1 MPAAALI
8 GCAGPAREEVLVAE
22 AAKVG
27 APWEQAAEADAAW
40 PRLAEL
46 ADELYKGEPRRRAAI
61 EEWMASGEKGL
72 DMGDPLA
79 GLLRG
84 DDAWKNMWSLRS
96 LALSASQKAWKEPAN
111 SRIRQRL
118 IVRTRAAWVRIAE
131 TGDLFSAG
139 VARFEDAR
147 HLEKSVVEGAVTP
160 ELLAAWPDGI
170 DDRRAL
176 SKTALRILNLV
187 RSADELGGM
196 DALLAVLRRER
207 LDRTRTSEL
216 SLWELVEREAAPEP
230 PMPEIDRV
238 KSPVLTGW
246 PRDPDARAAARSFME
261 FLIEVYSAPKGQ
273 EWSEIERLAE
283 RQESRPGPAAELIQ
297 TLAWQSA
304 WLRDNRLRQA
314 SGVQEARMQV
324 EDRVPASRPDGA
336 P

>member
-1 MPAAALI
+1 MSAAALI

-40 PRLAEL
+40 PRLMEL
-46 ADELYKGEPRRRAAI
+46 AEELNRGGLRRWAAI

-72 DMGDPLA
+72 DIGDPLP
-79 GLLRG
+79 GLSRA
-84 DDAWKNMWSLRS
+84 DAAWEAMWSLRR
-96 LALSASQKAWKEPAN
+96 LANAASRRAWQPNA
-111 SRIRQRL
+111 STDRMAH
-118 IVRTRAAWVRIAE
+118 IVRSRRAWARIAE
-131 TGDLFSAG
+131 RGDLYSVAMARAVDAG
-139 VARFEDAR
+139 LMTRAI
-147 HLEKSVVEGAVTP
+147 EGGDVTP

-170 DDRRAL
+170 DDRQAL

-187 RSADELGGM
+187 RSAEELGGM

-314 SGVQEARMQV
+314 TGVQKAQEQLV
-324 EDRVPASRPDGA
+324 LQ
-336 P
+336 

>member
-1 MPAAALI
+1 
-8 GCAGPAREEVLVAE
+8 
-22 AAKVG
+22 
-27 APWEQAAEADAAW
+27 
-40 PRLAEL
+40 
-46 ADELYKGEPRRRAAI
+46 
-61 EEWMASGEKGL
+61 
-72 DMGDPLA
+72 
-79 GLLRG
+79 
-84 DDAWKNMWSLRS
+84 MWSLRR
-96 LALSASQKAWKEPAN
+96 LANAASRRAWQPNA
-111 SRIRQRL
+111 STDRMAH
-118 IVRTRAAWVRIAE
+118 IVRSRRAWARIAE
-131 TGDLFSAG
+131 RGDLYSVAMARAVDAG
-139 VARFEDAR
+139 LMTRAI
-147 HLEKSVVEGAVTP
+147 EGGDVTP

-170 DDRRAL
+170 DDRQAL

-187 RSADELGGM
+187 RSAEELGGM

-261 FLIEVYSAPKGQ
+261 FLIAVYSAPKGQ

-314 SGVQEARMQV
+314 TGVQKAQEQLV
-324 EDRVPASRPDGA
+324 LQ
-336 P
+336 